1 MVCVLARLGRQVGR
15 VSLDDLIGTWQ
26 HDPRHRPGARRP
38 GRRRPRAVAV
48 EIIID
53 TNRYRDFC
61 DAEPYAVE
69 VFRRVHAIHIPIMVV
84 AELRA
89 GFFMGSRSAS
99 NESVLARFLSRAR
112 VRVLRPDMATTH
124 HYAGLFRQM
133 RGCRY
138 TDSDKRSVDRR
149 TRGAARIVAVH
160 S

>member
-1 MVCVLARLGRQVGR
+1 M
-15 VSLDDLIGTWQ
+15 
-26 HDPRHRPGARRP
+26 
-38 GRRRPRAVAV
+38 AV

-61 DAEPYAVE
+61 DAEPDAVE

-89 GFFMGSRSAS
+89 GFVMGSRSAR

-124 HYAGLFRQM
+124 HYAGLFRQL
-133 RGCRY
+133 RVAGTPIPINDLWIAALAAQHELSLFTRDRHFDY
-138 TDSDKRSVDRR
+138 LPQLPRVD
-149 TRGAARIVAVH
+149 
-160 S
+160 